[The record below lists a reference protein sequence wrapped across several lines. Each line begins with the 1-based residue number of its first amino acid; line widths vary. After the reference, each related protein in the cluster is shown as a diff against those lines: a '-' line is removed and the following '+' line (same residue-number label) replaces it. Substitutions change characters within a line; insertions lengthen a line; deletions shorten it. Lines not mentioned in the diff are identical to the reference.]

1 MIMMMMMIIIILII
15 IIIIIINLQSVI
27 CSLQMSYTA
36 HAVVYKTSV
45 SHFRVKNKPLKDVD
59 GKVRFQRM
67 LNFHS
72 VDKGKL
78 FLLVVRG
85 IRN

>member
-1 MIMMMMMIIIILII
+1 
-15 IIIIIINLQSVI
+15 
-27 CSLQMSYTA
+27 MSYTA

-45 SHFRVKNKPLKDVD
+45 SHFRVKNKSLKDID

-67 LNFHS
+67 LNFLS

-78 FLLVVRG
+78 FFTCRS
-85 IRN
+85 RNSELKEFSSRPVEPLGLF